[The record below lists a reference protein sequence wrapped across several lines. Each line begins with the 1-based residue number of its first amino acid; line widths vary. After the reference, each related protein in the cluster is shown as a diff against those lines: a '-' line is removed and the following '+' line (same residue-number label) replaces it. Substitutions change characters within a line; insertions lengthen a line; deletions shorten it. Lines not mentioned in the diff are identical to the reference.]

1 MTVLE
6 SDAIVSSEVALHI
19 AIGHYKGSQEPSV
32 STEIQQLRTLILDG
46 LDETS
51 ASSSSSKSK
60 WPVKNYFS
68 MVAKGELPLVIEVDK
83 ADTIASLILLKKEN
97 ENAAEGRYELRWIM
111 CVSLLDQ
118 SSTAFVTD
126 RRMSVQLWR
135 TRSPPRC

>member
-19 AIGHYKGSQEPSV
+19 AIGHYKGSQEPSI
-32 STEIQQLRTLILDG
+32 STEIQQLRTLLLDG
-46 LDETS
+46 LDGTS
-51 ASSSSSKSK
+51 SSSSSKSK

-83 ADTIASLILLKKEN
+83 ADTIASLILLKKEI

-111 CVSLLDQ
+111 YVSLLDQ
-118 SSTAFVTD
+118 SSTDIVTE
-126 RRMSVQLWR
+126 
-135 TRSPPRC
+135 